1 MTLEDTLRELE
12 ASEIWRPIVCKCYGL
27 TNDQFFIAFNEFRNK
42 CLVACEEKTEGG
54 LKRYFA
60 NWFPLNKDRIF
71 KLSKHEQ
78 RQTEQDKRDAIYAIA
93 NNHLNGSANTE
104 R

>member
-78 RQTEQDKRDAIYAIA
+78 RQI
-93 NNHLNGSANTE
+93 NNDQLDQLSELARNQLNGSANPE